1 MIELT
6 RLNGETYLLN
16 QNLIEVIEQKPDTI
30 IKLSNDKKLIVKETP
45 TEIIDRIITFNRKIY
60 VEKSRVK

>member
-1 MIELT
+1 VIELT